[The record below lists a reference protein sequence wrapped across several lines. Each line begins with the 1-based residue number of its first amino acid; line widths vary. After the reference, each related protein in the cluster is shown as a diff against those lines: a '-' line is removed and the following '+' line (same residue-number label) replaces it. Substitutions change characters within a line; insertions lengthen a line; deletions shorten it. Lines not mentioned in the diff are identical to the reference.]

1 MTEGIPL
8 LLATRNRG
16 KLIELQQLLGG
27 LRVRLLTADD
37 VGLGHLDVAETGDT
51 LLENASLKAAAY
63 GAASG
68 LPTVADDTGLF
79 VDALGG
85 KPGVHTARFGGPH
98 KLLDAL
104 RDVEAPRTAHFACV
118 MTLHLPDG
126 SQQHVTGR
134 CPGQITLN
142 MRGSGGFGYD
152 PVFQPDGYAAT
163 FAELGEAIK
172 NPISHRGLAV
182 AALVPVLAAALG
194 LD

>member
-1 MTEGIPL
+1 MTASVSL

-16 KLIELQQLLGG
+16 KLGELQQLFDG
-27 LRVRLLTADD
+27 LPMRLLTADD
-37 VGLGHLDVAETGDT
+37 VGLSHLDVAETGAT

-63 GAASG
+63 GEASG

-85 KPGVHTARFGGPH
+85 RPGVHTARFGGPQ
-98 KLLDAL
+98 KLLEAL
-104 RDVEAPRTAHFACV
+104 RDVPAPRRAHFACV
-118 MTLHLPDG
+118 MTLHLPG
-126 SQQHVTGR
+126 APQQHVTGT
-134 CPGQITLN
+134 CPGQITLS

-152 PVFQPDGYAAT
+152 PVFQPDGYDQT

-182 AALVPVLAAALG
+182 AALVPLLKEVLRIH
-194 LD
+194 